1 MLYIHKKMLIGGLFG
16 LATLSLSFAVTSTAY
31 AQMNYDP
38 EPLADFSVEM
48 DELPPQP
55 TQSTLPEEEG
65 VTINMDAVPIPKSND
80 AGMIDLQQMPQDDVS
95 VEVSVSAPESMA
107 PPTETLMPI
116 EDMPELAEEPAVEEP
131 PYADLVPI
139 PHSGQYYDAASLVPD
154 AAIRSAIG
162 PREVDPRYEPG
173 SRFVVVQKG
182 LPANS
187 VAARLVQA
195 QRALKL
201 GRYSSALELYEQLYK
216 KSPKSHQVLMGL
228 AVAQQYNGFTESAI
242 ATYEELLAHE
252 PNNTDAMVNMLGL
265 LQTQYPAVAY
275 RKLRDLWEKDSQ
287 NPGLAAQLGLTSASI
302 GNAQEAI
309 RYLGI
314 AVTMEPD
321 NPSHYFNMAVVTDRS
336 GAHKDAVELYQKA
349 LEIDAATGSND
360 AIPREQIY
368 DRLADLR
375 RL

>member
-1 MLYIHKKMLIGGLFG
+1 MFVGGL
-16 LATLSLSFAVTSTAY
+16 LSLGMLMQSVALAPSAY
-31 AQMNYDP
+31 AQMDYNP

-55 TQSTLPEEEG
+55 TQSTLPEDSDVE
-65 VTINMDAVPIPKSND
+65 INMDAKPVKTE
-80 AGMIDLQQMPQDDVS
+80 DVT
-95 VEVSVSAPESMA
+95 VEVTTSAPETPA
-107 PPTETLMPI
+107 PATESLSPI
-116 EDMPELAEEPAVEEP
+116 VPETDTAVSEEVVEEP
-131 PYADLVPI
+131 VIGFKPV
-139 PHSGQYYDAASLVPD
+139 PHSGQYFDSDALVPD
-154 AAIRSAIG
+154 VSIRPAIG
-162 PREVDPRYEPG
+162 PREIDPRYEPG

-182 LPANS
+182 APADS
-187 VAARLVQA
+187 VSARLVQA

-201 GRYSSALELYEQLYK
+201 GRYSSALELYELLYK

-242 ATYEELLAHE
+242 ATYEELLTHE

-275 RKLRDLWEKDSQ
+275 RKLRNLWENNSQ
-287 NPGLAAQLGLTSASI
+287 NPGLAAQLGLTSASV

-314 AVTMEPD
+314 AATMEPD
-321 NPSHYFNMAVVTDRS
+321 NPSHYYNMAVVSDRS

-349 LEIDAATGSND
+349 LEIDVATGSSN